1 MSCKKTGPIFYG
13 WIIVFSCAIVTGV
26 VLGLY
31 YNTLSV
37 FAKPVCEALGFTRAQ
52 FNLYNTIVSL
62 LNMLMMPVYS
72 RLYRRFPVRRVMIL
86 CGAAISLAPF
96 LCSFMRDLRAFYLIA
111 LMTGLFTS
119 GVSIMG
125 VNVLLNNWF
134 VEKRGVA
141 IGLAFSGSGVSAA
154 LMVPFLTWVI
164 GQYGWQWGYR
174 VLALTGGALLLPT
187 LIFLIREH
195 PEQMGLRPLGAHL
208 AAAGAPPKEKI
219 GLTLKQAVKKPTFW
233 LLMAL
238 GLFTTMTM
246 TGIQQHT
253 IPYLTD
259 IGYSAVFASSVMSLM
274 MLLMTGSKMLLG
286 VIFDRFG
293 PLLGGSLCAT
303 AGFLSALLLLSAA
316 HPIAPW
322 LFAVTMSMSFSAGSV
337 PPGYLTA
344 YYFGDRD
351 FAGIYAF
358 IMMGNSMG
366 TAIAPSLSGLIYDVT
381 GNYITAWILYL
392 GTSAMMA
399 VCTFSAYYTSR
410 RIVLE

>member
-1 MSCKKTGPIFYG
+1 MDHC
-13 WIIVFSCAIVTGV
+13 FSSAIVTGV

-37 FAKPVCEALGFTRAQ
+37 LQTGLRGLGFTRAQ

-62 LNMLMMPVYS
+62 LNIVMPVYS
-72 RLYRRFPVRRVMIL
+72 RVYRRFPVRRVMIL
-86 CGAAISLAPF
+86 CGAVISLAPF
-96 LCSFMRDLRAFYLIA
+96 LVPCGDLRDFYLIA

-187 LIFLIREH
+187 LIFLIRSIRRIW
-195 PEQMGLRPLGAHL
+195 PSPLGAHL
-208 AAAGAPPKEKI
+208 PPLDAGEGKDRPD
-219 GLTLKQAVKKPTFW
+219 LKQAVKTPH
-233 LLMAL
+233 LLLLISL
-238 GLFTTMTM
+238 GLFTTMTK

-259 IGYSAVFASSVMSLM
+259 IGYSAGFASSIMS
-274 MLLMTGSKMLLG
+274 
-286 VIFDRFG
+286 
-293 PLLGGSLCAT
+293 
-303 AGFLSALLLLSAA
+303 
-316 HPIAPW
+316 
-322 LFAVTMSMSFSAGSV
+322 
-337 PPGYLTA
+337 
-344 YYFGDRD
+344 
-351 FAGIYAF
+351 
-358 IMMGNSMG
+358 
-366 TAIAPSLSGLIYDVT
+366 
-381 GNYITAWILYL
+381 
-392 GTSAMMA
+392 
-399 VCTFSAYYTSR
+399 
-410 RIVLE
+410 